1 MEFYGN
7 IQVNMQELG
16 WLLTARFQI
25 IPGLVYCTGMTIIPS
40 SQNFQNILIFW
51 YKRQ

>member
-1 MEFYGN
+1 MEFYGK

-16 WLLTARFQI
+16 WHLMARFQI
-25 IPGLVYCTGMTIIPS
+25 IPGLVYCAGMTIIQT

-51 YKRQ
+51 YKTH